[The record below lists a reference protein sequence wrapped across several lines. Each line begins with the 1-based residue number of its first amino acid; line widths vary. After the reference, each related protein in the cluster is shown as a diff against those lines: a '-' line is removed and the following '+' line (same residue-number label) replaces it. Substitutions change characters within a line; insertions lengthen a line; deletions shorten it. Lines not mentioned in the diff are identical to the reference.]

1 MTFIW
6 NEYGGYGDY
15 RGIGLETAILFAQ
28 EGANVLLADINEKA
42 VQEAAEKLRKKVAEV
57 CISTLINPIKLQ
69 LIELDHMKR
78 VRVG

>member
-6 NEYGGYGDY
+6 NEYGGYDDY

-57 CISTLINPIKLQ
+57 CTSTLINLIKL
-69 LIELDHMKR
+69 
-78 VRVG
+78 